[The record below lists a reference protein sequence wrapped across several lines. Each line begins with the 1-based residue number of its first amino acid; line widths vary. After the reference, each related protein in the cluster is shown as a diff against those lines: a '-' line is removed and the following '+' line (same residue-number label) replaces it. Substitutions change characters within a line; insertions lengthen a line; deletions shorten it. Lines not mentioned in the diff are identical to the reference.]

1 MCFSLR
7 DREGQGWPVRERQK
21 DRQTDSERDRQATLT
36 SAMVASLLS
45 CSPDRWATVER
56 KQAPLREKRE
66 TSPAVNE
73 QTSALQSEL
82 KPAKLAASELDN
94 WRYLGSCYFL

>member
-1 MCFSLR
+1 M
-7 DREGQGWPVRERQK
+7 
-21 DRQTDSERDRQATLT
+21 
-36 SAMVASLLS
+36 
-45 CSPDRWATVER
+45 ER
-56 KQAPLREKRE
+56 KQAPLRGKRE

-94 WRYLGSCYFL
+94 